1 MKFKFHSLIAKI
13 LGAIIIA
20 GLFYSCG
27 VWHNFTT
34 YFNLYYDAS
43 DFFNQAVKEINSQ
56 KRSLFSI
63 DEVKIPQN
71 ANSDLQKVIEKCS
84 QILQF
89 HQNSS
94 YVDDALLMLGKSFYY
109 QANYRKA
116 LRKFNELI
124 VTQPHSDLILETNL
138 WVGKTQLKL
147 KDYEDALATLKSVR
161 KEAVKE
167 DEKQI
172 VQDSYIEEIKYN
184 IAQNNFADAVNLAN
198 ELLKYSDDDK
208 VNAEIAYE
216 TGILYEESDSLK
228 QAIASF
234 RKVQDYSPDYE
245 TLFNSRI
252 ELGKVL
258 RQDKQYQNA
267 LDVYEE
273 MRGEKKYADS
283 FNDIDLERG
292 ITLLKMNKTEDAVS
306 ILLEVDTSKTKSPS
320 QGLAA
325 YQLGEV
331 FKNHYKNFDS
341 ALVFYN
347 HAVNST
353 APKDTIAVARDN
365 VTLLGKF
372 KTVLGKLKD
381 DKKELSYALDPELFK
396 KDSIAYQLKLLS
408 LEEAE
413 NAKRNHY
420 LGKDAIP
427 TIQDTGK
434 AIDSTL
440 ARDSILAKLAKDP
453 TISKDSLRIIDST
466 LAKDSAKIKDQNNI
480 FKRRELPVVQNET
493 NFNKNESRDR
503 KFRDA
508 NLHNREPNEHNKPK
522 EIKEKPPERPT
533 EPVDT
538 LKYHIIQTEF
548 NLGNILFTEFN
559 FPDSA
564 YSYYNNILTDYPN
577 SPFQARVL
585 FAVGSYYLTI
595 NDSIKADS
603 LFNIIYN
610 NYKNERIVN
619 AAADKL
625 GKPLIDFNYDPAQPM
640 YVSASDKLQ
649 NAKYDSSI
657 SDFYKIYLTHP
668 QSPYAAK
675 ALYTT
680 GWILENKMNLNDSAV
695 VVYDTLIKRYPY
707 SKYTANI
714 KPRVLFYKNEMAR
727 IKKAHEDSLKYAES
741 GKTGTQVSDS
751 LGHGRAEMESN
762 KNGSSELALKNG
774 EGETKKTPA
783 QLEADRL
790 KVKEFLDKAN
800 AKANANPDTLIRIR
814 GNASRNTER

>member
-13 LGAIIIA
+13 LSIVLFA

-43 DFFNQAVKEINSQ
+43 DFFNKAEKEINLQ
-56 KRSLFSI
+56 KRDLFSTDDI
-63 DEVKIPQN
+63 KIPQN

-138 WVGKTQLKL
+138 WVGKTQLGL
-147 KDYEDALATLKSVR
+147 KDYEDALTTLKTVR
-161 KEAVKE
+161 KEAIKE

-172 VQDSYIEEIKYN
+172 VQDSFIEEIKYN
-184 IAQNNFADAVNLAN
+184 IAQDNYPDAISLAG
-198 ELLKYSDDDK
+198 EFLKYSDDDK
-208 VNAEIAYE
+208 INAQIAYE
-216 TGILYEESDSLK
+216 MGILYEESDSLK

-234 RKVQDYSPDYE
+234 KKVQDYSPTYE

-267 LDVYEE
+267 LDVYNE
-273 MRGEKKYADS
+273 MRSEKKYADS

-292 ITLLKMNKTEDAVS
+292 ITLLKMDKTEDAVD
-306 ILLEVDTSKTKSPS
+306 ILLTVDTSKTRTPS
-320 QGLAA
+320 QGLASF
-325 YQLGEV
+325 QLGEV

-347 HAVNST
+347 RTVSST
-353 APKDTIAVARDN
+353 APKDTITEARNN
-365 VTLLGKF
+365 VTLLDKF
-372 KTVLGKLKD
+372 KTVYGKLKH
-381 DKKELSYALDPELFK
+381 DKKELSYALDPELFR
-396 KDSIAYQLKLLS
+396 KDSIAYQLKLQS
-408 LEEAE
+408 EEEAE
-413 NAKRNHY
+413 YAKENHY
-420 LGKDAIP
+420 LGKSAVP
-427 TIQDTGK
+427 TIKDTGK
-434 AIDSTL
+434 AYYSIL
-440 ARDSILAKLAKDP
+440 ARDSILVKLVKDS
-453 TISKDSLRIIDST
+453 TLSKDSLHIIDST
-466 LAKDSAKIKDQNNI
+466 LAVDSAKIKSLNNT
-480 FKRRELPVVQNET
+480 FPRRELPIAENESK
-493 NFNKNESRDR
+493 FNKPESRER
-503 KFRDA
+503 NFRDV
-508 NLHNREPNEHNKPK
+508 NPRDHQRNKPK
-522 EIKEKPPERPT
+522 AIKEKPPERPT

-564 YSYYNNILTDYPN
+564 YSYYNDILTNYPN

-595 NDSIKADS
+595 NDSVKADS

-640 YVSASDKLQ
+640 YVSASDKMQ
-649 NAKYDSSI
+649 KAKYDSSI
-657 SDFYKIYLTHP
+657 TDFYNIYLTHP

-695 VVYDTLIKRYPY
+695 VVYDTLIKRYPH
-707 SKYTANI
+707 SEYTTNI
-714 KPRVLFYKNEMAR
+714 KPRVIFYKNEMER
-727 IKKAHEDSLKYAES
+727 IKKAHNDSLKSVES
-741 GKTGTQVSDS
+741 GKTGTLASDS
-751 LGHGRAEMESN
+751 LGNGHAELKN
-762 KNGSSELALKNG
+762 NQNGSSELALKN
-774 EGETKKTPA
+774 EGKPKKTPA
-783 QLEADRL
+783 QVEADRL
-790 KVKEFLDKAN
+790 KIKEFLDRAN

-814 GNASRNTER
+814 GNASRHTER

>member
-1 MKFKFHSLIAKI
+1 MKFKFHSLIANT
-13 LGAIIIA
+13 LSIIIFA

-43 DFFNQAVKEINSQ
+43 DFFNQAEKEINSQ
-56 KRSLFSI
+56 KKDLFST
-63 DEVKIPQN
+63 DDVKIPQN
-71 ANSDLQKVIEKCS
+71 ANTDLQKVIEKCS

-138 WVGKTQLKL
+138 WVGKTQLRL

-161 KEAVKE
+161 KEAINE
-167 DEKQI
+167 DNKQI
-172 VQDSYIEEIKYN
+172 VRDSYIEEVKYN
-184 IAQNNFADAVNLAN
+184 IAQGNYPDAINLAGKF
-198 ELLKYSDDDK
+198 LKYSDDDK
-208 VNAEIAYE
+208 INAETAYE
-216 TGILYEESDSLK
+216 MGILYEESDSLK

-234 RKVQDYSPDYE
+234 KKVQDYSPDYE

-258 RQDKQYQNA
+258 RQDNQYQNA
-267 LDVYEE
+267 LDVYDE

-292 ITLLKMNKTEDAVS
+292 ITLLKMDKTEDAVN
-306 ILLEVDTSKTKSPS
+306 ILLAVDTSKTRSPS
-320 QGLAA
+320 QGLASF
-325 YQLGEV
+325 QLGEV

-347 HAVNST
+347 RTVSST
-353 APKDTIAVARDN
+353 APKDTIAEARDN

-372 KTVLGKLKD
+372 NTVYSKLKY

-396 KDSIAYQLKLLS
+396 KDSIAYQLKLIS
-408 LEEAE
+408 EEEVE
-413 NAKRNHY
+413 NAKENHY

-427 TIQDTGK
+427 TIK
-434 AIDSTL
+434 ANDSTL
-440 ARDSILAKLAKDP
+440 AKDSILAILAKDS
-453 TISKDSLRIIDST
+453 TLSKDSLRIIDST
-466 LAKDSAKIKDQNNI
+466 LAMDSAKIKNQNNI
-480 FKRRELPVVQNET
+480 FNRRELPLAQNESK
-493 NFNKNESRDR
+493 FNKNGSRER
-503 KFRDA
+503 NFRDV
-508 NLHNREPNEHNKPK
+508 NSQVNQPNKPK
-522 EIKEKPPERPT
+522 ALKEKPPVRPT
-533 EPVDT
+533 EPLDT

-564 YSYYNNILTDYPN
+564 YSYYDDILTNYPN
-577 SPFQARVL
+577 SPFQARIL

-595 NDSIKADS
+595 NDSVKADS

-640 YVSASDKLQ
+640 YISASDKME

-695 VVYDTLIKRYPY
+695 VVYDTLIKKYPH
-707 SKYTANI
+707 SEYTTNI
-714 KPRVLFYKNEMAR
+714 KPRVIFYKNEIAR
-727 IKKAHEDSLKYAES
+727 IKKAHEDSLKYAETGKS
-741 GKTGTQVSDS
+741 GAQTSDS
-751 LGHGRAEMESN
+751 LSHGPAELGSSR
-762 KNGSSELALKNG
+762 NGSAELALKNG
-774 EGETKKTPA
+774 EGKPKKTPS
-783 QLEADRL
+783 QLEEDRL
-790 KVKEFLDKAN
+790 KIKEFLDKAN
-800 AKANANPDTLIRIR
+800 ANVNPDTLIRIR
-814 GNASRNTER
+814 GNAPRHMER